1 MADLTMSLRKFR
13 PMLVWV
19 AAVVAPVG
27 ACGEGD
33 PGDGGLDLAPAIEPV
48 ATPLL
53 SQPNA
58 GAFQRTTATPSQA
71 QSGQIS
77 GSRNTAIV
85 EAAARVA
92 PAVVSVNVIRTEQ
105 VQSRASFFD
114 PFPMPRTRR
123 SRGLGSG
130 FIVSEDGVILTNDHV
145 VRDSERIMVTL
156 PDGRDFEAQLLGADQ
171 LTDVAV
177 LRIQGNDIPVAPVG
191 TSERL
196 LIGEWSLAIGNP
208 FGNLFSNSE
217 PSVTAGVISGTGR
230 HIIPDDED
238 RVVYL
243 GMIQTDASINPGNSG
258 GPLVNSVGE
267 VIGVNSSIF
276 SRSGGSEGLGFAIP
290 IDRAIRVA
298 NELIAFGEVKR
309 AWLGFEVDPGDED
322 IWGRTHGV
330 AVSSVSPS
338 SPAARAQISRGDRVV
353 TANGRALRTLLD
365 FESLMLD
372 LEEGESIALGIDG
385 RQGPVTLVSEALPSV
400 SADRVTA
407 LEQIELIT
415 VTPGIRAERG
425 LGYETG
431 ALIVDIERDL
441 EGRIGLRVG
450 DVILQINRQRVESA
464 EQAAEVLR
472 QASGNVT
479 VYIERSGEVI
489 VRRLIF
495 GRGRG

>member
-1 MADLTMSLRKFR
+1 MSSRKFKL
-13 PMLVWV
+13 MLFWIASV
-19 AAVVAPVG
+19 AIPLG
-27 ACGEGD
+27 ACNG
-33 PGDGGLDLAPAIEPV
+33 GDGDNHVLDLAPAAETVESAPV
-48 ATPLL
+48 I
-53 SQPNA
+53 
-58 GAFQRTTATPSQA
+58 QRTAPAT
-71 QSGQIS
+71 GQPREQEIS
-77 GSRNTAIV
+77 RSRNTAIV
-85 EAAARVA
+85 EAAGRVA

-105 VQSRASFFD
+105 VQPKGSFFD
-114 PFPMPRTRR
+114 PFPMPRTQRR
-123 SRGLGSG
+123 RGLGSG
-130 FIVSEDGVILTNDHV
+130 FIVSIEGVILTNDHV
-145 VRDSERIMVTL
+145 VRDAERIMVTL
-156 PDGRDFEAQLLGADQ
+156 PDGRDFEAELVGTDQ

-177 LRIQGNDIPVAPVG
+177 LRIQGTELPVVPLG
-191 TSERL
+191 TSAGL

-217 PSVTAGVISGTGR
+217 PSVTAGVISGTER

-290 IDRAIRVA
+290 INRAIRVA
-298 NELIAFGEVKR
+298 NELMASGEVNR
-309 AWLGFEVDPGDED
+309 AWLGFKVDAGDED

-338 SPAARAQISRGDRVV
+338 SPAAHAEIAEGDRVV

-372 LEEGESIALGIDG
+372 LQEGESIALGIEG
-385 RQGPVTLVSEALPSV
+385 RLGSVTLVSEALPSI
-400 SADRVTA
+400 SADPVTA
-407 LEQIELIT
+407 LEQMELIT
-415 VTPGIRAERG
+415 VTPGIRAERN

-431 ALIVDIERDL
+431 ALIVDIGSDL

-450 DVILQINRQRVESA
+450 DVILQIDRLLIESA
-464 EQAAEVLR
+464 EQAADVLR
-472 QASGNVT
+472 RGSGNVV
-479 VYIERSGEVI
+479 VYIERKGEVL
-489 VRRLIF
+489 VDRLIF
-495 GRGRG
+495 RRGRG

>member
-1 MADLTMSLRKFR
+1 MADPMMSPLEFR
-13 PMLVWV
+13 PMSLWTVAVAVLLGACERGGPDAGAPDSELVFQTV
-19 AAVVAPVG
+19 AA
-27 ACGEGD
+27 
-33 PGDGGLDLAPAIEPV
+33 
-48 ATPLL
+48 PLL

-58 GAFQRTTATPSQA
+58 GASRQATTSPSEA
-71 QSGQIS
+71 RSDEVS

-85 EAAARVA
+85 EAAARVG

-105 VQSRASFFD
+105 VQTRSFFD

-130 FIVSEDGVILTNDHV
+130 FIVSSDGVILTNDHV

-156 PDGRDFEAQLLGADQ
+156 PDGRDFEAELLGADQ

-177 LRIQGNDIPVAPVG
+177 LRIQGTDLPVAPVG
-191 TSERL
+191 TSEGL
-196 LIGEWSLAIGNP
+196 LIGEWALAIGNP

-298 NELIAFGEVKR
+298 NDLLTSGEVKR
-309 AWLGFEVDPGDED
+309 AWLGFEVDAGQED
-322 IWGRTHGV
+322 ICGRTRGV
-330 AVSSVSPS
+330 AVSNVAPA
-338 SPAARAQISRGDRVV
+338 SPAARADILRGDRVV

-372 LEEGESIALGIDG
+372 LQEGEAVALGIDG
-385 RQGPVTLVSEALPSV
+385 RQDSVTLVSEALPSV

-407 LEQIELIT
+407 LEQMELIT
-415 VTPGIRAERG
+415 VTPGIRAERT
-425 LGYETG
+425 LSYETG
-431 ALIVDIERDL
+431 ALIVNIERDL
-441 EGRIGLRVG
+441 ESRIGLRAG
-450 DVILQINRQRVESA
+450 DVILQIDRRRVESA
-464 EQAAEVLR
+464 EQAAAVLR
-472 QASGNVT
+472 RASGNVA
-479 VYIERSGEVI
+479 VYVERDGEVI
-489 VRRLIF
+489 VRRLLF
-495 GRGRG
+495 RGTRG

>member
-1 MADLTMSLRKFR
+1 MSPRRFR
-13 PMLVWV
+13 PMVLWV
-19 AAVVAPVG
+19 TAVAVPLAA
-27 ACGEGD
+27 CD
-33 PGDGGLDLAPAIEPV
+33 PGNGADGALDSESRLETPSAPLIF
-48 ATPLL
+48 
-53 SQPNA
+53 QPNT
-58 GAFQRTTATPSQA
+58 GASQRTTPPPGQP
-71 QSGQIS
+71 QSDEIS
-77 GSRNTAIV
+77 VSRNTAIV

-105 VQSRASFFD
+105 VQTRASFFD

-130 FIVSEDGVILTNDHV
+130 FIVSADGVILTNDHV
-145 VRDSERIMVTL
+145 VRDAERIMVTL
-156 PDGRDFEAQLLGADQ
+156 PDGRDFEAELLGTDQ

-177 LRIQGNDIPVAPVG
+177 LRIRGNDLPVAPVG
-191 TSERL
+191 TSHGL

-258 GPLVNSVGE
+258 GPLVNSLGE

-298 NELIAFGEVKR
+298 NDLLSSGEVKR
-309 AWLGFEVDPGDED
+309 AWLGFDVDAGAED
-322 IWGRTHGV
+322 IWGRTHGIS
-330 AVSSVSPS
+330 VSSVSPS
-338 SPAARAQISRGDRVV
+338 SPAARAEISPGDRVV

-365 FESLMLD
+365 FEALLLD
-372 LEEGESIALGIDG
+372 LEEGESVALGIEG
-385 RQGPVTLVSEALPSV
+385 REGPVTLVSEALPSV

-407 LEQIELIT
+407 LEQMELIT
-415 VTPGIRAERG
+415 VTPSIRAERS
-425 LGYETG
+425 LSYESG
-431 ALIVDIERDL
+431 ALIVDIQRDL
-441 EGRIGLRVG
+441 ETLIGLRAG
-450 DVILQINRQRVESA
+450 DVILQIDRRRIESA

-472 QASGNVT
+472 QASGRVA
-479 VYIERSGEVI
+479 VYIERNGEVV

-495 GRGRG
+495 RGPRG

>member
-1 MADLTMSLRKFR
+1 
-13 PMLVWV
+13 MLLWALAVAIPLGACEGEDRDDGAPGFDPALGSV
-19 AAVVAPVG
+19 AAR
-27 ACGEGD
+27 
-33 PGDGGLDLAPAIEPV
+33 
-48 ATPLL
+48 PLSRQDAGV
-53 SQPNA
+53 SQP
-58 GAFQRTTATPSQA
+58 TTTRPRQA
-71 QSGQIS
+71 QSDQIS

-105 VQSRASFFD
+105 VQTRSFFD
-114 PFPMPRTRR
+114 PFPMHRTRR

-130 FIVSEDGVILTNDHV
+130 FIVSADGMILTNDHV

-156 PDGRDFEAQLLGADQ
+156 PDGRDFEADLVGRDQ
-171 LTDVAV
+171 ITDVAV
-177 LRIQGNDIPVAPVG
+177 LRISGTDLPVAPVG
-191 TSERL
+191 TSDGL
-196 LIGEWSLAIGNP
+196 LIGEWALAIGNP

-290 IDRAIRVA
+290 IDRALRVA
-298 NELIAFGEVKR
+298 NDLLTSGEVKR
-309 AWLGFEVDPGDED
+309 AWLGFEVDAGEED
-322 IWGRTHGV
+322 VWGRTHGV
-330 AVSSVSPS
+330 AVSSVSLS
-338 SPAARAQISRGDRVV
+338 SPAARAGISRGDRLV
-353 TANGRALRTLLD
+353 TANGKALRTLLD
-365 FESLMLD
+365 FESLILD

-385 RQGPVTLVSEALPSV
+385 RQGAVTLVSEALPSI

-407 LEQIELIT
+407 LEQMELIT
-415 VTPGIRAERG
+415 VTPGIRAERS
-425 LGYETG
+425 LSYETG
-431 ALIVDIERDL
+431 ALIVDIQRDL
-441 EGRIGLRVG
+441 ENRIGLRAG
-450 DVILQINRQRVESA
+450 DVILQVNRRRVESA

-472 QASGNVT
+472 RASGNVA
-479 VYIERSGEVI
+479 V
-489 VRRLIF
+489 
-495 GRGRG
+495 

>member
-191 TSERL
+191 SSERL

-353 TANGRALRTLLD
+353 TADGRALRTLLD

>member
-53 SQPNA
+53 SQPNV

-71 QSGQIS
+71 QSDQIS

-191 TSERL
+191 TSEGL

-353 TANGRALRTLLD
+353 TADGRALRTLLD

-372 LEEGESIALGIDG
+372 LEEGESITLGIDG

-400 SADRVTA
+400 SAYRVTA

-472 QASGNVT
+472 QASGNVA
-479 VYIERSGEVI
+479 VYIERRGEVI

>member
-1 MADLTMSLRKFR
+1 MSLHKVKA
-13 PMLVWV
+13 MLLC
-19 AAVVAPVG
+19 AAAIAVPLVG
-27 ACGEGD
+27 CEDVGRARTSA
-33 PGDGGLDLAPAIEPV
+33 LALETAGIP
-48 ATPLL
+48 PL
-53 SQPNA
+53 SA
-58 GAFQRTTATPSQA
+58 A
-71 QSGQIS
+71 SGQAAAGRPQSPSDPIS
-77 GSRNTAIV
+77 ASRNTAIV

-105 VQSRASFFD
+105 VEARSFFD

-130 FIVSEDGVILTNDHV
+130 FIVSDGGVILTNDHV

-156 PDGRDFEAQLLGADQ
+156 PDGRDFEADLLGTDQ

-177 LRIQGNDIPVAPVG
+177 LRIRGDNLPIAPVG
-191 TSERL
+191 TSEGL

-243 GMIQTDASINPGNSG
+243 GLIQTDASINPGNSG

-290 IDRAIRVA
+290 IDRALRVA
-298 NELIAFGEVKR
+298 TDLLASGGVNR
-309 AWLGFEVDPGDED
+309 AWLGFEVDAGEED

-338 SPAARAQISRGDRVV
+338 SPAARADISRGDRVV
-353 TANGRALRTLLD
+353 SANGRALRTLLD
-365 FESLMLD
+365 FESLILD
-372 LEEGESIALGIDG
+372 LREGESIELGIEG
-385 RQGPVTLVSEALPSV
+385 RKGIVTLISEALPSV
-400 SADRVTA
+400 SAGRVTA
-407 LEQIELIT
+407 LDQMELIT
-415 VTPGIRAERG
+415 VTPAIVAERN
-425 LGYETG
+425 LSYETG
-431 ALIVDIERDL
+431 ALIVDIQRDL
-441 EGRIGLRVG
+441 EGLIGLRAG
-450 DVILQINRQRVESA
+450 DVILQIDRLRVESA
-464 EQAAEVLR
+464 EQAAEILR
-472 QASGNVT
+472 QASGRVA
-479 VYIERSGEVI
+479 VYIERNGEVT

-495 GRGRG
+495 GRPRG

>member
-1 MADLTMSLRKFR
+1 MSPRKFR
-13 PMLVWV
+13 PMFLWAVAVAVPLGACEGVHRDDGSRDAEPALGSV
-19 AAVVAPVG
+19 AAP
-27 ACGEGD
+27 
-33 PGDGGLDLAPAIEPV
+33 
-48 ATPLL
+48 PLSRQDAGV
-53 SQPNA
+53 SQ
-58 GAFQRTTATPSQA
+58 QTTTHPRQSQ
-71 QSGQIS
+71 SDQIS

-85 EAAARVA
+85 EASARVA

-105 VQSRASFFD
+105 VQTRASFFD

-130 FIVSEDGVILTNDHV
+130 FIVSDNGVILTNDHV
-145 VRDSERIMVTL
+145 VRDAERIMVTL
-156 PDGRDFEAQLLGADQ
+156 PDGRDFEADLLGADQ

-177 LRIQGNDIPVAPVG
+177 LRIQGSDLPVAPVG
-191 TSERL
+191 SSQGL

-217 PSVTAGVISGTGR
+217 PSVTAGVISGMGR

-258 GPLVNSVGE
+258 GPLVNSLGE

-290 IDRAIRVA
+290 IDRALRVA
-298 NELIAFGEVKR
+298 NDLLTSGEVKR
-309 AWLGFEVDPGDED
+309 AWLGFEVDAGEED

-338 SPAARAQISRGDRVV
+338 SPAARAEIFRGDRLV
-353 TANGRALRTLLD
+353 TANGKAMRTLLD
-365 FESLMLD
+365 FESLILD
-372 LEEGESIALGIDG
+372 LEEGESIMLGIDG
-385 RQGPVTLVSEALPSV
+385 RQGAVTLVSEALPSV

-415 VTPGIRAERG
+415 VTPGIWAERS
-425 LGYETG
+425 LSYETG
-431 ALIVDIERDL
+431 ALIVNIQHDL
-441 EGRIGLRVG
+441 EGRIGLRAG
-450 DVILQINRQRVESA
+450 DVILQVNRQRVESA

-472 QASGNVT
+472 QASGRVA
-479 VYIERSGEVI
+479 VYIERNGEVI
-489 VRRLIF
+489 VRSLLF
-495 GRGRG
+495 GRPRG

>member
-1 MADLTMSLRKFR
+1 MRPVEASSGNVEHVADPMMSSRKFS
-13 PMLVWV
+13 PVLLWTASVV
-19 AAVVAPVG
+19 VLLAACEGVGGDPATPVSEPALETGAPSPILQPGVG
-27 ACGEGD
+27 A
-33 PGDGGLDLAPAIEPV
+33 
-48 ATPLL
+48 
-53 SQPNA
+53 S
-58 GAFQRTTATPSQA
+58 QRTTAAPTQGHSD
-71 QSGQIS
+71 QIA

-105 VQSRASFFD
+105 VQIRGSFFD

-130 FIVSEDGVILTNDHV
+130 FIVSPDGVILTNDHV
-145 VRDSERIMVTL
+145 VRDAERIMVTL
-156 PDGRDFEAQLLGADQ
+156 PDSREFEAELIGADQ

-177 LRIQGNDIPVAPVG
+177 LRIRGADLPVAPVG
-191 TSERL
+191 TSEGL

-258 GPLVNSVGE
+258 GPLVNSLGE

-298 NELIAFGEVKR
+298 NSLIDSGEVKR
-309 AWLGFEVDPGDED
+309 AWLGFDVDAGEED

-338 SPAARAQISRGDRVV
+338 SPAARAGISPGDRVI
-353 TANGRALRTLLD
+353 TANGKALRTLLD
-365 FESLMLD
+365 FESLRLD
-372 LEEGESIALGIDG
+372 LEEGDPITLGIDG
-385 RQGPVTLVSEALPSV
+385 RGSPLTLVSEALPSI

-407 LEQIELIT
+407 VEQMELIT
-415 VTPGIRAERG
+415 VTPGI
-425 LGYETG
+425 
-431 ALIVDIERDL
+431 
-441 EGRIGLRVG
+441 
-450 DVILQINRQRVESA
+450 
-464 EQAAEVLR
+464 
-472 QASGNVT
+472 
-479 VYIERSGEVI
+479 
-489 VRRLIF
+489 
-495 GRGRG
+495 

>member
-1 MADLTMSLRKFR
+1 MSPRKFR
-13 PMLVWV
+13 PMLLWAV
-19 AAVVAPVG
+19 ALAVPLG
-27 ACGEGD
+27 ACDGPDGAPD
-33 PGDGGLDLAPAIEPV
+33 SAPGPETVVPFPPV
-48 ATPLL
+48 QQGTAA
-53 SQPNA
+53 SQ
-58 GAFQRTTATPSQA
+58 QTATAPRRLESDE
-71 QSGQIS
+71 IS

-85 EAAARVA
+85 EAAARVG
-92 PAVVSVNVIRTEQ
+92 PAVVSVYVIRTEQ
-105 VQSRASFFD
+105 IQTRSFFD

-130 FIVSEDGVILTNDHV
+130 FVVSSDGVILTNDHV

-156 PDGRDFEAQLLGADQ
+156 PDGRDFDAELLGTDQ

-177 LRIQGNDIPVAPVG
+177 LRIQGTDLPVAPVG
-191 TSERL
+191 TSEGL
-196 LIGEWSLAIGNP
+196 LIGESALAIGNP

-298 NELIAFGEVKR
+298 NDLLTSGEVHR
-309 AWLGFEVDPGDED
+309 AWLGFEVDADQAD
-322 IWGRTHGV
+322 VWGRTHGV
-330 AVSSVSPS
+330 TVSSVAPG
-338 SPAARAQISRGDRVV
+338 SPAARTEISRGDRVI

-365 FESLMLD
+365 FESLLLD
-372 LEEGESIALGIDG
+372 LVEGDAITLGIEG
-385 RQGPVTLVSEALPSV
+385 RQDAVTLVSEALPSV

-407 LEQIELIT
+407 LEQMELIT
-415 VTPGIRAERG
+415 VTPAIRAERT
-425 LGYETG
+425 LSYETG

-441 EGRIGLRVG
+441 ESRSGLRAG
-450 DVILQINRQRVESA
+450 DVILQINRRRVESA

-472 QASGNVT
+472 RASGT
-479 VYIERSGEVI
+479 IAVYVERNGAVI
-489 VRRLIF
+489 VRRLLF
-495 GRGRG
+495 RGTGG

>member
-1 MADLTMSLRKFR
+1 MSLRKFR

-19 AAVVAPVG
+19 AAVVVSVG
-27 ACGEGD
+27 ACGGGD
-33 PGDGGLDLAPAIEPV
+33 PGDGGLDSAPATETS
-48 ATPLL
+48 AAPLL

-58 GAFQRTTATPSQA
+58 GASRRTTASPSQA
-71 QSGQIS
+71 QSDQIS

-105 VQSRASFFD
+105 VQTRSFFD

-130 FIVSEDGVILTNDHV
+130 FIVSDDGVILTNDHV
-145 VRDSERIMVTL
+145 IRDAERIMVTL
-156 PDGRDFEAQLLGADQ
+156 PDGRDFEAELLGADQ

-177 LRIQGNDIPVAPVG
+177 LRIRGTDLPVAPVG
-191 TSERL
+191 TSEGL

-217 PSVTAGVISGTGR
+217 PSVTAGVVSGTGR

-298 NELIAFGEVKR
+298 NSLITSGEVKR
-309 AWLGFEVDPGDED
+309 AWLGFEVDADEED

-330 AVSSVSPS
+330 AVASVFPS
-338 SPAARAQISRGDRVV
+338 SPAAQAGISQGDRVV

-372 LEEGESIALGIDG
+372 LEEGESIALGIEG
-385 RQGPVTLVSEALPSV
+385 RPASVTLVSEALPSV
-400 SADRVTA
+400 AADRVTA
-407 LEQIELIT
+407 LEQMELIT
-415 VTPGIRAERG
+415 VTLGIRAERS
-425 LGYETG
+425 LSYETG
-431 ALIVDIERDL
+431 ALIVNIQPDL
-441 EGRIGLRVG
+441 ERRIGLRAG
-450 DVILQINRQRVESA
+450 DVILQIDRRRVESA

-472 QASGNVT
+472 QASGNVA